1 MNVPIVHKPPGA
13 HGNFLVKCLNVA
25 SGLVQDQEFY
35 GQDRIGAHAI
45 DFPEIIVQDD
55 GLNLDQIHKDKRVW
69 LFVTIDQDDLYKYQ
83 WHYLYAANDFGFD
96 VLKYLPDQAQ
106 QFYSND
112 PSVAK
117 SLQEQYK
124 HFDIHN
130 TDSCREMYKLSFG
143 QRSGHLARC
152 NYVLKEFNY
161 DLTLP
166 FKTFY
171 SKKDFLDC
179 IPKLL
184 DKLGYTQKQDIEHQ
198 YDNFINKKQS
208 IIKSEQQVLNA
219 FECYKNKTPMD
230 ISDFVLYEQAYLDYL
245 IEEYLGKNR
254 LIVYNNGYPKN
265 TIDIEDRLE
274 EQHV

>member
-1 MNVPIVHKPPGA
+1 MNIPVIHKPPGA

-25 SGLVQDQEFY
+25 SGLVEDQEFY
-35 GQDRIGAHAI
+35 GQDTIGAHAT

-55 GLNLDQIHKDKRVW
+55 RQVLDQIKKDKRVW
-69 LFVTIDQDDLYKYQ
+69 LFITIDQNDLYKYQ
-83 WHYLYAANDFGFD
+83 WHYLYATNDFGFD
-96 VLKYLPDQAQ
+96 VLKYLPDQAH
-106 QFYSND
+106 QFY
-112 PSVAK
+112 PKVPLVAK

-130 TDSCREMYKLSFG
+130 MDSCREMYKLSFS

-152 NYVLKEFNY
+152 NYVLKEYSY

-171 SKKDFLDC
+171 SKKDFLNC

-184 DKLGYTQKQDIEHQ
+184 KNLGHTQKKDIEHQ
-198 YDNFINKKQS
+198 YDNFIKKKES
-208 IIKSEQQVLNA
+208 IIKSEQQVFRA
-219 FECYKNKTPMD
+219 FECYKNRTPMD
-230 ISDFVLYEQAYLDYL
+230 ISNFVLYEQAYLDYL
-245 IEEYLGKNR
+245 IEKYLDKTR

-265 TIDIEDRLE
+265 TIDIEDRFE
-274 EQHV
+274 EQYV